1 VEGDS
6 VIVDHLPDGRTIADT
21 AAMAALTGRPVHAI
35 RRHCPRESRGYD
47 VARCETALL
56 AQPDPIVLTARDAEQ
71 YMGIPTGTVRSWASR
86 GLLHSLGLRDGWPAY
101 DAADLAALRDPR

>member
-1 VEGDS
+1 M
-6 VIVDHLPDGRTIADT
+6 IVDHLPDGRTIADT

-35 RRHCPRESRGYD
+35 RRHCPREPRGYD

-71 YMGIPTGTVRSWASR
+71 YMGIKAGTIYSWVSR
-86 GLLHSLGLRDGWPAY
+86 GQLAPLDRRDGRPVY
-101 DAADLAALRDPR
+101 DVADLTQLKEQA

>member
-1 VEGDS
+1 M
-6 VIVDHLPDGRTIADT
+6 IVDHLPDGRTIADT

-35 RRHCPRESRGYD
+35 RRHCPREPRGYD

-71 YMGIPTGTVRSWASR
+71 YMGIKAGTIYSWVSR
-86 GLLHSLGLRDGWPAY
+86 GQLAPLDRRDGRPVY
-101 DAADLAALRDPR
+101 DVADLTKLKDQA

>member
-1 VEGDS
+1 

-35 RRHCPRESRGYD
+35 RRHCPREPRGYD

-71 YMGIPTGTVRSWASR
+71 YMGIPTGTIYSWVSR
-86 GLLHSLGLRDGWPAY
+86 GQLAPLDRRDGRPVY
-101 DAADLAALRDPR
+101 DVVDLTKLKEQC